1 MANSKE
7 KGSVYFADPWNAVPT
22 IIGFIVMVSMVV
34 VPFRILYVIFLSTD
48 KYQQNVA
55 RNKYIFEEFRT

>member
-7 KGSVYFADPWNAVPT
+7 KSSVYFADEWNAVPT
-22 IIGFIVMVSMVV
+22 IIGFIVMVSMVI